1 MTISGQ
7 FPTIPDHNTVRSAD
21 NRLCFSQEWPVIYRN
36 FSGIIF
42 EQNIYDNSWSIP
54 DNSWPQH
61 SPPCGQQWLF
71 MNANFRK
78 FSVNWNK
85 KFTSISGQFMA
96 IYVDPNK
103 SARRTTSRLCF
114 SQECPVIYRNFSGI
128 IFLTIP
134 GLFPTIPDHNTVRS
148 VRLLPKQSSN
158 SWWYFM

>member
-1 MTISGQ
+1 MWLL
-7 FPTIPDHNTVRSAD
+7 SAD
-21 NRLCFSQEWPVIYRN
+21 VRQMLYGLPSVSDLFSICGLYWSASGRWGGQECPVIYRN

-61 SPPCGQQWLF
+61 SPPSGQQWLF

-96 IYVDPNK
+96 IHVDPNK

-114 SQECPVIYRNFSGI
+114 SQECPVIYRNFSI
-128 IFLTIP
+128 I
-134 GLFPTIPDHNTVRS
+134 NCK
-148 VRLLPKQSSN
+148 LLPFPFAMSQISRI
-158 SWWYFM
+158 FADEITH